1 MFTLTVMATPCHYTW
16 PQLQQVD
23 LPLLTC
29 LPWLQVPD
37 LVHIYLVGFYEE
49 KEFQLYVSALST
61 ELKVPVR

>member
-1 MFTLTVMATPCHYTW
+1 
-16 PQLQQVD
+16 
-23 LPLLTC
+23 
-29 LPWLQVPD
+29 